1 MSYFLSS
8 CPAPRLTFVL
18 LSVIFSLR
26 YLRIGNE
33 EIKYAWMFLNDSFF
47 DRRIIS
53 TPPAVIA
60 CSCIY
65 LGIKASVLSST
76 KKKIFPFEDC
86 GDSDHKWWT
95 KLAVSD
101 DVLFL
106 TCDWITKISLQ
117 RMISRSDSC

>member
-1 MSYFLSS
+1 MPHVFHLFCY
-8 CPAPRLTFVL
+8 L
-18 LSVIFSLR
+18 LSFSPR
-26 YLRIGNE
+26 YLRIGND

-47 DRRIIS
+47 DRTIIS

-65 LGIKASVLSST
+65 LGIKASVLST
-76 KKKIFPFEDC
+76 TRKKTFPSENCAD
-86 GDSDHKWWT
+86 GDHKWWT

-101 DVLFL
+101 DILFL

-117 RMISRSDSC
+117 RMISCSI

>member
-1 MSYFLSS
+1 
-8 CPAPRLTFVL
+8 
-18 LSVIFSLR
+18 
-26 YLRIGNE
+26 
-33 EIKYAWMFLNDSFF
+33 MFLNDSFF

-53 TPPAVIA
+53 TSPAVVA

-76 KKKIFPFEDC
+76 KKNIFPFDES

-106 TCDWITKISLQ
+106 TSDWISDISLH
-117 RMISRSDSC
+117 RMISRNN